1 MGNKETTVYAA
12 SPDKL
17 INNVTSQKKVPF
29 AVVEAYKSIRT
40 NLIAILEKEHKK
52 IFTVSSPNAS
62 EGKSTTSINTA
73 ISLSQLNKKVI
84 LVDTDAHR
92 PSIHNK
98 LKLNNDKGLMSIISG
113 DSALEESV
121 IKYNPFL
128 DVLTVGPIPQ
138 NATEAFSTP
147 AFDALLADIRE
158 KYDYVILDAPPV
170 NLLSD
175 ALVIAQKSD
184 GMVLIIRAGIT
195 THESLHKALSS
206 AEVLDINILGV
217 ILNGSEYGTK
227 RYYKKYYNSYNYK
240 YKY

>member
-12 SPDKL
+12 SSDKL

-52 IFTVSSPNAS
+52 IFTVSSSNAS

-138 NATEAFSTP
+138 NATEAFST
-147 AFDALLADIRE
+147 
-158 KYDYVILDAPPV
+158 
-170 NLLSD
+170 
-175 ALVIAQKSD
+175 
-184 GMVLIIRAGIT
+184 GI
-195 THESLHKALSS
+195 
-206 AEVLDINILGV
+206 
-217 ILNGSEYGTK
+217 
-227 RYYKKYYNSYNYK
+227 
-240 YKY
+240 